1 MQGILRLA
9 AFILI
14 LSAGLWAYVNWYM
27 NRGVID
33 EIETHPEGQ
42 RAKETLLLTLPSGRR
57 IPVNYL
63 EDGKTVF
70 VAADGPWWRQFR
82 GEGARVL
89 LLIRG
94 ETHEGTARVVL
105 DDPDYVAEV
114 FARLRPDVPDWLP
127 IWLDG
132 KLVVITLD
140 G

>member
-9 AFILI
+9 GLILI
-14 LSAGLWAYVNWYM
+14 LAAGLWAYVNWYM
-27 NRGVID
+27 NGGVI
-33 EIETHPEGQ
+33 EELEAHPEGQ
-42 RAKETLLLTLPSGRR
+42 RAMETLLLTLPGGRR

-63 EDGKTVF
+63 EEGATVF

-94 ETHEGTARVVL
+94 ETRQGTARVVL

-127 IWLDG
+127 DWLDG
-132 KLVVITLD
+132 KLVVITLE

>member
-27 NRGVID
+27 NGGVI
-33 EIETHPEGQ
+33 EELETHPEGQ
-42 RAKETLLLTLPSGRR
+42 RATETLLLTLPSGRR

-70 VAADGPWWRQFR
+70 VAADGTWWRQFH
-82 GEGARVL
+82 GEGARVE

-94 ETHEGTARVVL
+94 ETRSGTARVVL
-105 DDPDYVAEV
+105 DDPGYVAEV

-127 IWLDG
+127 AWLDG
-132 KLVVITLD
+132 KLVVITLED
-140 G
+140 